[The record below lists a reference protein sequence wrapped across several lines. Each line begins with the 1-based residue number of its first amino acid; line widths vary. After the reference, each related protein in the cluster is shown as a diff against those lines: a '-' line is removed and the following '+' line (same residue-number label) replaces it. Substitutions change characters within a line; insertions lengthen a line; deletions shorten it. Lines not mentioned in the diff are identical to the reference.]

1 MQLKNELNKREN
13 LKMKEEKRK
22 NRRIVSITSIVTFI
36 ICLSMPFVCFAAGS
50 NSNTSLIDPFIDF
63 ICDWLVKIGA
73 VVAMVGGVM
82 FAVGWQREDAEGKS
96 RGLMTVMSG
105 GIMAAIGLTP
115 SIFGI

>member
-1 MQLKNELNKREN
+1 
-13 LKMKEEKRK
+13 
-22 NRRIVSITSIVTFI
+22 
-36 ICLSMPFVCFAAGS
+36 
-50 NSNTSLIDPFIDF
+50 
-63 ICDWLVKIGA
+63 
-73 VVAMVGGVM
+73 MVGGVM